1 MDEQSV
7 RIAKMK
13 KMLANKTLLRRARQR
28 DEEEA
33 NESEGT
39 QLKTNLKFFR

>member
-13 KMLANKTLLRRARQR
+13 KMLANKTIIRRGRQR
-28 DEEEA
+28 DEKKA
-33 NESEGT
+33 DDSENSS
-39 QLKTNLKFFR
+39 KKA